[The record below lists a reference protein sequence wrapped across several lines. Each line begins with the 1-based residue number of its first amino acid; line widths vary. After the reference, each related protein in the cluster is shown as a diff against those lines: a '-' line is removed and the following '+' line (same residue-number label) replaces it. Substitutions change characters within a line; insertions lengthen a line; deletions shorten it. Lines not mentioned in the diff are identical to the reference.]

1 MDCKNC
7 LLFTEC
13 TFPPDVCSSSKLF
26 YPIVNSK
33 IAPVRTVPVGIVMS
47 RAKVCELDL
56 LANTGVDEIGLR
68 PGKYNLQMPE

>member
-1 MDCKNC
+1 
-7 LLFTEC
+7 
-13 TFPPDVCSSSKLF
+13 
-26 YPIVNSK
+26 
-33 IAPVRTVPVGIVMS
+33 MS